1 MKITENNEIE
11 LQPTETVEFKV
22 MVNGREIVDIG
33 KMIWPG
39 AVCGPPVV
47 VPLTERWRISIRF
60 IREEIK

>member
-1 MKITENNEIE
+1 MSITENNEIE

-39 AVCGPPVV
+39 MACGPPVV